1 MPVTHC
7 QYYYMHQI
15 LPVILT
21 ELINMNPILYYVHD
35 PMCSWCWGFS
45 HTLNELLDNLPKEI
59 IVQRLLGGLAMDSD
73 SPMPDAMQQQI
84 KNNWLRIE
92 DTIPG
97 VKFNFDFW
105 SQCFP
110 RRSTYP
116 ACRAVIAARKQG
128 KDKDKKMTQAIQRA
142 YYQQARNPSDNVTLM
157 ELANEL
163 ALVLPEFK
171 KDLLSEETEKK
182 LQEEIHLSRELF
194 AESFPNLVL
203 ESEDELFSIPIDY
216 NNSQSML
223 EVINSRLGK
232 ED

>member
-1 MPVTHC
+1 MK
-7 QYYYMHQI
+7 
-15 LPVILT
+15 
-21 ELINMNPILYYVHD
+21 PILYYVHD

-59 IVQRLLGGLAMDSD
+59 IVHRLLGGLAIDSD
-73 SPMPDAMQQQI
+73 TPMPDAMQQQI

-105 SQCFP
+105 EQCSP

-128 KDKDKKMTQAIQRA
+128 EDKDKKMTQAIQRA

-163 ALVLPEFK
+163 DLVLPEFE
-171 KDLLSEETEKK
+171 KDLLSEETEEK

-203 ESEDELFSIPIDY
+203 ESEGEIFSIPIDY
-216 NNSQSML
+216 NNSQTML
-223 EVINSRLGK
+223 EAINSRLGK